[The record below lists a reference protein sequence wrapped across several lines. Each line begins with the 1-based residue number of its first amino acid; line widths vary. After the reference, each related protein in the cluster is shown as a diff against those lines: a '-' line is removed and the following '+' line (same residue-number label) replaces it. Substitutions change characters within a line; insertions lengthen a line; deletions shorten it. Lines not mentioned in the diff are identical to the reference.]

1 MSKFSLIQSGR
12 KIFILLFSLL
22 FLAFLQNCDD
32 NGTDNDELKAPSSLT
47 IVDDN
52 PSNFQISW
60 KDNSDDETGFSIE
73 RKKDSGSFA
82 EIVAVGADI
91 TEYTDTITEGGEYS
105 YRVRAVKG
113 TEYSDY
119 SNTVSETIAAPT
131 EHTTNITASETW
143 AAGIHIIDGYVYVSN
158 GAVLTIEAGS
168 IVKFKES
175 AALVIQTNSGLIA
188 DGTAGTITFTGVAA
202 ENGYW
207 RFIQFNDDALN
218 ASCRLINCVI
228 EYGGGYS
235 SSSAELVINNN
246 ATVTNCT
253 VRFSSSNGVIIDN
266 AARPSFDNNTI
277 TLNDL
282 SPIAAGF
289 TSAASIGVGS
299 YTGNVSDFI
308 DLDNGTITENGTILK
323 QDVPYRMNNYNY
335 VENSTLTIAAG
346 ASFLMNVDA
355 ALVIDTNGGLTATGT
370 ELDSIKFTGF
380 AEQKG
385 YWRFVVFEDD
395 ALDANCNLDYCI
407 FEYGGG
413 YSSNSATVVI
423 NNDATIT
430 NSAVRNSSTHGVEI
444 SAKARPT
451 FDNNTISMNNKSPI
465 HGDFES
471 MTSIGYG
478 DYNGNT
484 SDFIDLDSG
493 TLTEVGTLKKQNVPY
508 RLNSYNYIEE
518 ATLTI
523 EAGTIV
529 YLNQDAALVVNTNGG
544 MIAQG
549 TMDDSVYFSSNVAQ
563 NGYWRFIHYTDVA
576 KDADCIMDYCQ
587 IEYGGGYSTNSA
599 SLVIDNDAD
608 ITNSTI
614 RYSLSNGVLIDDE
627 QANPTISN
635 CTVTLNDKSP
645 IRADFEH
652 LGSIGYGDYNGND
665 EDFLEIDS
673 GTLTETMTLK
683 KQNVPYR
690 FNNYNYVNN
699 ATLSIE
705 AGTTIQ
711 MNNAASLIIDENGG
725 LIADGTSETI
735 TFTGYVASNGY
746 WRFIVFQD
754 DAIDENCELTHCILE
769 YGGGYSSSSGI
780 VDIQNVPTVT
790 DNTIRHSSS
799 YGIVY
804 DIDAGAH
811 GDYLSDNTFSDN
823 TAGDVN
829 GY

>member
-1 MSKFSLIQSGR
+1 MFSRYS
-12 KIFILLFSLL
+12 FNLLQKSL
-22 FLAFLQNCDD
+22 FLMFTVLFFVFLQNCSD
-32 NGTDNDELKAPSSLT
+32 NGTGGDEIEAPSSLT
-47 IVDDN
+47 IVDNN

-60 KDNSDDETGFSIE
+60 TDNSDDETGFSIE

-82 EIVAVGADI
+82 EINTVAADV
-91 TEYTDTITEGGEYS
+91 TEYTDTITESGEYS
-105 YRVRAVKG
+105 YRVRAMKG

-119 SNTVSETIAAPT
+119 SNTVTETIAAPT
-131 EHTTNITASETW
+131 EHGTPITTSETW
-143 AAGIHIIDGYVYVSN
+143 SSGIHIIDGYVYVRN
-158 GAVLTIEAGS
+158 GAILTIEPGS
-168 IVKFKES
+168 IIKFTEG
-175 AALVIQTNSGLIA
+175 AALIIQTNSGLIA
-188 DGTAGTITFTGVAA
+188 DGTTGAITFTGVAA

-207 RFIQFNDDALN
+207 RFITFNNDALD

-235 SSSAELVINNN
+235 SNSAELIIENDAMVN
-246 ATVTNCT
+246 NCT
-253 VRFSSSNGVIIDN
+253 IRNSSSNGAMIDN
-266 AARPSFDNNTI
+266 AARPIFNNNTI
-277 TLNDL
+277 TLNDG
-282 SPIAAGF
+282 SPIYAGF
-289 TSAASIGVGS
+289 TSAASIGSGS
-299 YTGNVSDFI
+299 YTGNVNDFI

-323 QDVPYRMNNYNY
+323 QDVPYRLNSYNY

-346 ASFLMNVDA
+346 ANFLMNVA
-355 ALVIDTNGGLTATGT
+355 SALIIDTNGGLTANGT
-370 ELDSIKFTGF
+370 ELDSIKFTGY

-395 ALDANCNLDYCI
+395 AVDANCNLDYCI

-413 YSSNSATVVI
+413 YSSSSAIVII

-430 NSAVRNSSTHGVEI
+430 NSAVRNSGSHGVEI
-444 SAKARPT
+444 SAAARPT
-451 FDNNTISMNNKSPI
+451 FNDNTITMNDRSPI

-484 SDFIDLDSG
+484 NDFIDLDSG
-493 TLTEVGTLKKQNVPY
+493 TLSEIGTLKKQNVPY
-508 RLNSYNYIEE
+508 RLNSYNYVEE

-529 YLNQDAALVVNTNGG
+529 YFNQDAALIVNTNGG

-549 TMDDSVYFSSNVAQ
+549 TMDDLVYFSSNVLQ

-587 IEYGGGYSTNSA
+587 IEFGGGYSSSSA
-599 SLVIDNDAD
+599 SLIIDNDASV
-608 ITNSTI
+608 TNSTI
-614 RYSLSNGVLIDDE
+614 RYSESNGLLIDDE
-627 QANPTISN
+627 QASPLISN
-635 CTVTLNDKSP
+635 CTITLNDKSP
-645 IRADFEH
+645 IMADFEH
-652 LGSIGYGDYNGND
+652 LGSIGYGDYSGNTN
-665 EDFLEIDS
+665 DFIEIAS
-673 GTLTETMTLK
+673 GTLTNSITLK
-683 KQNVPYR
+683 KQNVPFRLNGYS
-690 FNNYNYVNN
+690 YINN
-699 ATLSIE
+699 ATLTIE

-711 MNNAASLIIDENGG
+711 MNNAAALIVDENGG
-725 LIADGTSETI
+725 LIADGTSEII

-746 WRFIVFQD
+746 WRYIVFED
-754 DAIDENCELTHCILE
+754 DAINANCELTNCVLE

-780 VDIQNVPTVT
+780 IDIRNVATVT

-799 YGIVY
+799 YGIIY

-823 TAGDVN
+823 AAGDVH

>member
-1 MSKFSLIQSGR
+1 MSS
-12 KIFILLFSLL
+12 
-22 FLAFLQNCDD
+22 
-32 NGTDNDELKAPSSLT
+32 
-47 IVDDN
+47 
-52 PSNFQISW
+52 
-60 KDNSDDETGFSIE
+60 
-73 RKKDSGSFA
+73 
-82 EIVAVGADI
+82 AVS
-91 TEYTDTITEGGEYS
+91 TS
-105 YRVRAVKG
+105 
-113 TEYSDY
+113 
-119 SNTVSETIAAPT
+119 
-131 EHTTNITASETW
+131 
-143 AAGIHIIDGYVYVSN
+143 
-158 GAVLTIEAGS
+158 
-168 IVKFKES
+168 KES
-175 AALVIQTNSGLIA
+175 
-188 DGTAGTITFTGVAA
+188 
-202 ENGYW
+202 W

-218 ASCRLINCVI
+218 ASCRLNNCVI

-235 SSSAELVINNN
+235 SNSAELIIENDAIVN
-246 ATVTNCT
+246 NCT
-253 VRFSSSNGVIIDN
+253 IRNSSSNGVIIDN
-266 AARPSFDNNTI
+266 AARPTFNNNTI
-277 TLNDL
+277 SLNDG
-282 SPIAAGF
+282 SPIYAGF

-323 QDVPYRMNNYNY
+323 QDVPYRLNGYNY
-335 VENSTLTIAAG
+335 VENSILTISAG
-346 ASFLMNVDA
+346 ANFLMNADA
-355 ALVIDTNGGLTATGT
+355 ALIINTNGGLTATGT
-370 ELDSIKFTGF
+370 ELDSIKFTGY

-385 YWRFVVFEDD
+385 YWRFVVFEND

-413 YSSNSATVVI
+413 YSSNSAIIII
-423 NNDATIT
+423 NNDATVT
-430 NSAVRNSSTHGVEI
+430 NSAVRNSGSHGVEI
-444 SAKARPT
+444 SAEARPT

-529 YLNQDAALVVNTNGG
+529 YLNQDAALIVNTNGG

-599 SLVIDNDAD
+599 SLIVDNDAD
-608 ITNSTI
+608 ISNCTI
-614 RYSLSNGVLIDDE
+614 RYSESNGLLIDDD
-627 QANPTISN
+627 QAKPTINN
-635 CTVTLNDKSP
+635 CTITLNDKSP

-652 LGSIGYGDYNGND
+652 IGSIGYGDYSGND
-665 EDFLEIDS
+665 QDFLEIDS
-673 GTLTETMTLK
+673 GTLTETLTLK
-683 KQNVPYR
+683 KQNIPYR

-699 ATLSIE
+699 ATLTIE

-711 MNNAASLIIDENGG
+711 MNNAAALIVDENGG
-725 LIADGTSETI
+725 LVADGTSETI

-754 DAIDENCELTHCILE
+754 DAIDENCELTNCILE

-799 YGIVY
+799 YGVVY

-823 TAGDVN
+823 TAGDVH